1 MSRKRNALINLTGA
15 IQIAD
20 ETYNV
25 VGAVTDPKGIYAEAD
40 FIVGDVIFDSSFF
53 GNFRWTIIAINSAGG
68 GNIDCDVRW
77 DDEGNPPFPG
87 VGPAAG
93 VGAIC
98 GVSANGMAYAPS
110 IEAGAAY
117 GYTEDLATSIKN
129 MDLSRA
135 SDSESDKEEELLYNL
150 LGETAWANH
159 LVFDVFLNETRR
171 DPFDPYVHRAY
182 IHGNLLK
189 SGTVPS
195 RVFGWATKKIT
206 LPEVVGKVCLTA
218 EYDISAG
225 SGNATI
231 KVSLDNGANYT
242 TILDTAGVINKL
254 NEEVDIINIGQD
266 VIIAIELT
274 TDVSGVG
281 GFFRFFGAILG

>member
-1 MSRKRNALINLTGA
+1 MSRKRNALINIAGA
-15 IQIAD
+15 TQIAD
-20 ETYNV
+20 ETYNLTGTV
-25 VGAVTDPKGIYAEAD
+25 IDPKGIYSETD
-40 FIVGDVIFDSSFF
+40 FVVGDVIFDSSFF
-53 GNFRWTIIAINSAGG
+53 GNFRWSILAINSAGG
-68 GNIDCDVRW
+68 GNIDCDIRW

-98 GVSANGMAYAPS
+98 GVSVNGMAYAPS

-135 SDSESDKEEELLYNL
+135 NDGESDKEEELLYNL
-150 LGETAWANH
+150 LGETVWSNH
-159 LVFDVFLNETRR
+159 LVFDVFLNETKR

-182 IHGNLLK
+182 VHGNLLK
-189 SGTVPS
+189 SGMVPS
-195 RVFGWATKKIT
+195 RVYGWTSKKIT
-206 LPEVVGKVCLTA
+206 LSEVVSKVCLTA

-225 SGNATI
+225 SGNATV

-242 TILDTAGVINKL
+242 TILDTAGAIDNINK
-254 NEEVDIINIGQD
+254 EVDIVNTGQD
-266 VIIAIELT
+266 VIVTIELT
-274 TDVSGVG
+274 TDVTGFG
-281 GFFRFFGAILG
+281 GFFRFFGIILG